1 MLPANLQEKLLDQK
15 NILLLYLLL
24 AVAVAIQSYH
34 QGITDFGATHYNNYV
49 IFKHSFAHLINGQD
63 LFIHYEK
70 EYFDLYKY
78 SPTFALFMGLF
89 WYLPDL
95 LGLALWNVL
104 NVVLLYWGLKKL
116 PFIKYHHAAIAMWIV
131 LLEMVTSI
139 QNEQSNAM
147 IAGLIIWSFT
157 LLEDKKNI
165 WAALCIVITVYIK
178 LFGIVAF
185 ALYLLYPQRWKLV
198 GYTIFWTIFLAVI
211 PLLVCSWDELL
222 MQYQSWGN
230 MLGNDHSASLGYS
243 VMGWFESWF
252 GWLPNKASVVLIG
265 AGIFCLPYLRFSKYN
280 DLRFRLLFL
289 ASVLLWIVIFN
300 HKAESPTFVIA
311 LSGVAIWF
319 FAGERNILDKVLL
332 FLVLLFTSLASTDL
346 FPKPVR
352 LTYIVPYTLKAVPC
366 ILVWVKIMYELLIYP
381 FSEKSSS

>member
-1 MLPANLQEKLLDQK
+1 MLPASLQARLLNQK

-24 AVAVAIQSYH
+24 AVGAAIQSYH
-34 QGITDFGATHYNNYV
+34 QGITDFGATHYNNYI

-63 LFIHYEK
+63 LFIHYEQ

-95 LGLALWNVL
+95 LGLILWNIF
-104 NVVLLYWGLKKL
+104 NVSLLYWGLKRL
-116 PFIKYHHAAIAMWIV
+116 PFFKKNHAAIAMWIV
-131 LLEMVTSI
+131 LIEMLTSI

-147 IAGLIIWSFT
+147 IAGLIIGSFA
-157 LLEDKKNI
+157 LIEEKKNI
-165 WAALCIVITVYIK
+165 WAALCITLTVYIK

-198 GYTIFWTIFLAVI
+198 GYTIFWTVVLAVL
-211 PLLVCSWDELL
+211 PLVVCSWDQLL
-222 MQYQSWGN
+222 IQYQSWGN
-230 MLGNDHSASLGYS
+230 MLDNDHSTSLGYS

-252 GWLPNKASVVLIG
+252 GWLPNKTWVVLIG
-265 AGIFCLPYLRFSKYN
+265 AALFCLPYLRFPKYR

-311 LSGVAIWF
+311 MSGVAIWF
-319 FAGERNILDKVLL
+319 FASQRSILDKVLL
-332 FLVLLFTSLASTDL
+332 FFAILFTSLASTDL
-346 FPKPVR
+346 FPKPIR
-352 LTYIVPYTLKAVPC
+352 LTYIVPYTLKVVPC
-366 ILVWVKIMYELLIYP
+366 ILVWIKIMYELLVYR
-381 FSEKSSS
+381 FSQKSLV